1 MMRVFIDVAKMMT
14 EKERIMNAM
23 RIVAEMSRRMT
34 VPRPLIFSWLMR
46 YGRFSC
52 IMSRGCAAGYARSR
66 YVPTLSFGFFFIR
79 RLFF

>member
-1 MMRVFIDVAKMMT
+1 
-14 EKERIMNAM
+14 MNAM

-34 VPRPLIFSWLMR
+34 VPRPRIFSWLMR

-66 YVPTLSFGFFFIR
+66 CVPCLSVGLPFIR